1 MKLLKPQSARAEL
14 LVKMFEGCDEYPV
27 LKKLILEELITHG
40 LETDD
45 QLSILEKNWL
55 LEIKIL
61 RLVHMMTNL
70 ICLRVCNEKS
80 FGNLRIRLGQAK
92 GKLF

>member
-1 MKLLKPQSARAEL
+1 MNNTQIIDKVIEIAKTQSARAE

-27 LKKLILEELITHG
+27 LKKLILEELITTG

-55 LEIKIL
+55 LEIK
-61 RLVHMMTNL
+61 
-70 ICLRVCNEKS
+70 S
-80 FGNLRIRLGQAK
+80 
-92 GKLF
+92 